1 MASWQQD
8 VHTVA
13 LLHGLRTLVVHGFH
27 PDVLARTTVARGLE
41 PVRLAI
47 GPCASTAPLLVSASI
62 SPVDAVVGGRV
73 VPPST
78 SLQAGMLS
86 IPA

>member
-1 MASWQQD
+1 MDSRQQD
-8 VHTVA
+8 LHTVA
-13 LLHGLRTLVVHGFH
+13 PLDGLLTLAVNGFN
-27 PDVLARTTVARGLE
+27 
-41 PVRLAI
+41 
-47 GPCASTAPLLVSASI
+47 LVSASI